1 MGNAMKAIGKYLII
15 KQIDEQKVT
24 SSGLMIQ
31 DDDLGVRY
39 KRAHVINVGTDV
51 TAIQDGDVIQYDR
64 SSGHSMI
71 LEGEVYSVILER
83 DVVLVE

>member
-1 MGNAMKAIGKYLII
+1 MKPIGKYLII

-31 DDDLGVRY
+31 DDDLSVRY
-39 KRAHVINVGTDV
+39 KRAHVVRVGTDV
-51 TAIQDGDVIQYDR
+51 TVINDGDVIQYDR
-64 SSGHSMI
+64 SAGHTMI
-71 LEGEVYSVILER
+71 LEGEVYTVILER

>member
-1 MGNAMKAIGKYLII
+1 MGDTMKAIGKYLII

-31 DDDLGVRY
+31 DDDLNVRY
-39 KRAHVINVGTDV
+39 KRAHVVRVGTEV
-51 TAIQDGDVIQYDR
+51 TAIADGDIIQYDR
-64 SSGHSMI
+64 SAGHSMI